1 MKNIEVKGAKQ
12 HNLKNI
18 DVIIPRD
25 KLTVITGLSGS
36 GKSSLAFDTL
46 YAEGQ
51 RRYVESL
58 SSYARQ
64 FLSVM
69 DKPDVDHINGL
80 SPAISIEQKSTSH
93 NPRSTVGTV
102 TEIYD
107 YLRLL
112 YARVGTPFCPDHG
125 ISLESQSIDQIVD
138 KLFKDEENE
147 RSIILCPIVSQ
158 QKGEHLI
165 LLNDLKVRGFI
176 RAKINGEII
185 DLDNL
190 PQLNKNKKHDIDIV
204 IDRLSITKKN
214 KSRLSESIETALR
227 ESDGK
232 SWHRLIM
239 LNNNISFI
247 LHKPQLSENI
257 GACARAIK
265 NFNFQKMIVVD
276 PKPIYPNDKI
286 LATSVGAKNIISK
299 SKNFDNLESA
309 LKNID
314 VVIATSARFRNKNIK
329 HIQLEDLKKIDYK
342 KKVAFLFGSEAS
354 GLSNNEISYAN
365 YTLQIPT
372 NPDFKSLNLS
382 HSLIII
388 AQVVHSVIN
397 SKVSSF
403 KKSKKVKS
411 ASKKDILS
419 MFNLCIKNLEDI
431 GFFKPKE
438 KKPKMLENLRNI
450 FYRMELSSKE
460 TRILSSVFASLG
472 KKR

>member
-1 MKNIEVKGAKQ
+1 M
-12 HNLKNI
+12 
-18 DVIIPRD
+18 
-25 KLTVITGLSGS
+25 S
-36 GKSSLAFDTL
+36 
-46 YAEGQ
+46 
-51 RRYVESL
+51 
-58 SSYARQ
+58 
-64 FLSVM
+64 
-69 DKPDVDHINGL
+69 
-80 SPAISIEQKSTSH
+80 
-93 NPRSTVGTV
+93 
-102 TEIYD
+102 
-107 YLRLL
+107 
-112 YARVGTPFCPDHG
+112 
-125 ISLESQSIDQIVD
+125 
-138 KLFKDEENE
+138 
-147 RSIILCPIVSQ
+147 
-158 QKGEHLI
+158 
-165 LLNDLKVRGFI
+165 
-176 RAKINGEII
+176 
-185 DLDNL
+185 
-190 PQLNKNKKHDIDIV
+190 
-204 IDRLSITKKN
+204 
-214 KSRLSESIETALR
+214 
-227 ESDGK
+227 
-232 SWHRLIM
+232 
-239 LNNNISFI
+239 NNNISFI

-388 AQVVHSVIN
+388 AQVVHSIIN

-403 KKSKKVKS
+403 IKSKKVKS

-419 MFNLCIKNLEDI
+419 MTSLCIKNLEEI

-438 KKPKMLENLRNI
+438 KKPIMLENLRNI